1 MSDIIKGRV
10 TNIRERETSVGTMY
24 DLEINGKSYGAGK
37 YAPKAKV
44 GQYVK
49 FPAKY
54 NGKYANVGGRIEVI
68 SESEAGPAPA
78 AASSGGGGGGRS
90 YQANDDKRQEIISR
104 QAARNTAVAFMQI
117 LADKDAIPLP
127 ASAKTPAQRFEV
139 LNTFLD
145 GLTVRF
151 NDFALGKTTGDED
164 VNADDGEEDGSD
176 EDFT

>member
-1 MSDIIKGRV
+1 MSDFVKGKV
-10 TNIRERETSVGTMY
+10 TEILERETSIGTMY
-24 DLEINGKSYGAGK
+24 DLVINGQKYGAGK
-37 YAPKAKV
+37 YEPKVKV

-49 FPAKY
+49 APIKQ
-54 NGKYANVGGRIEVI
+54 NGKYANIFGKIVVI
-68 SESEAGPAPA
+68 SADEAGPPPA
-78 AASSGGGGGGRS
+78 AAPSGGGRS

-117 LADKDAIPLP
+117 LVDKDAVPIP

-164 VNADDGEEDGSD
+164 VKADDSEEDEGSD
-176 EDFT
+176 EDFR